1 MKYLLPTALL
11 VSTFAVSAAAP
22 TLPSVTFDAKTL
34 GLPATKKIMNAVK
47 REDVPEFF
55 PPRRVTVTFGPQT
68 DDLRELN
75 VYPVAG
81 LIAQYPET
89 RYGVRTEIG
98 SLRALLKE
106 RPAPSE
112 IRGEMPFLPL
122 PNAGQVLNAAV
133 KYLDFGGGRGVRFL
147 VAFASDVSPVT
158 RAQVFYTYQGLT
170 NDGKYYVSLQFP
182 VNLAE
187 LPKDAFSGT
196 NKAVTDALNSGDS
209 KRSMDAYESHVA
221 RTKKLLNGLT
231 NDARLTKIDA
241 FVKSLQVR

>member
-1 MKYLLPTALL
+1 MKMLPLTALL
-11 VSTFAVSAAAP
+11 ASTLAFSAAAP
-22 TLPSVTFDAKTL
+22 TLPQVTFDAKTL
-34 GLPATKKIMNAVK
+34 GVSATSKIMNAEK
-47 REDVPEFF
+47 REEAPDFF

-68 DDLRELN
+68 DFVRELN

-106 RPAPSE
+106 RPAPSA
-112 IRGEMPFLPL
+112 IRGELPFIPL
-122 PNAGQVLNAAV
+122 PNAGQVMNAAV

-147 VAFASDVSPVT
+147 VAFAQDVSPIS
-158 RAQVFYTYQGLT
+158 RDQVFYTYQGLT

-182 VNLAE
+182 VTLAE
-187 LPKDAFSGT
+187 LPKDPFSGA
-196 NKAVTDALNSGDS
+196 NKAVMDALNSGDS
-209 KRSMDAYESHVA
+209 KRGQTAYETHVA
-221 RTKKLLNGLT
+221 RTKKLLDGLT

-241 FVKSLQVR
+241 FVKSLRVR